1 MKFLFGAG
9 GTGGHVVPALAL
21 ADQLRSLGHECVF
34 IGNGDS
40 IEQRLCTQ
48 NGYKFHA
55 IKVQKLYRSL
65 KPENLL
71 FPYYLGSSIINA
83 GRIIRNEQPK
93 AVICTGGFVSGP
105 VAIAAGMR
113 QVPLFFHESN
123 SYPGLVTRFLQ
134 RSISRIYISF
144 ESSRNYL
151 RNSDLKKLGIPL
163 KKRDVG
169 DFSLEK
175 IGLKSGVFTILV
187 SGGSQGSLA
196 INLAVEK
203 ILPYLEKQGW
213 QLIWQTGSR
222 TYAQFAVYGQKS
234 GIHLFAFSPE
244 LPEMLAKA
252 DLAITRAGAMTI
264 AELEETHTP
273 SILIPL
279 PTAAE
284 NHQYYNALEQYRK
297 GVALLLQQSE
307 LSPESLIKAIETVN
321 QSLAGFRS
329 KLQALPANRAATEIV
344 ADLLAYLHK
353 FGAGNEQSAQKP
365 ATNPGEEAGQ

>member
-34 IGNGDS
+34 IGNEDS
-40 IEQRLCTQ
+40 IEQRLCMQ

-83 GRIIRNEQPK
+83 GRIILSEHPS

-105 VAIAAGMR
+105 VAIAAGLR
-113 QVPLFFHESN
+113 KVPLFFHESN
-123 SYPGLVTRFLQ
+123 SYPGLVTRFMQ

-163 KKRDVG
+163 QKRDAG
-169 DFSLEK
+169 DFSLDK
-175 IGLKSGVFTILV
+175 IGLKTGVFTILV

-203 ILPYLEKQGW
+203 ILPYLEKKGW

-222 TYAQFAVYGQKS
+222 THDQFAAYGQNT

-252 DLAITRAGAMTI
+252 DIAITRAGAMTI

-273 SILIPL
+273 AILIPL

-284 NHQYYNALEQYRK
+284 NHQYYNALEQHRK

-307 LSPESLIKAIETVN
+307 LSPESLTRAIDTVN
-321 QSLAGFRS
+321 QSLQNF
-329 KLQALPANRAATEIV
+329 KDNLQTLPSNNATSAIV
-344 ADLLAYLHK
+344 ADLLTYLEQK
-353 FGAGNEQSAQKP
+353 RLSTKPLNGSSKTGNHIAL
-365 ATNPGEEAGQ
+365 